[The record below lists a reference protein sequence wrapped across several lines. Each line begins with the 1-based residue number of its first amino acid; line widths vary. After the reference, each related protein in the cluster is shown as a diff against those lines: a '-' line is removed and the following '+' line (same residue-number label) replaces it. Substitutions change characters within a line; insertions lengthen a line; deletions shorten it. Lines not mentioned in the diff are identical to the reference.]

1 MTPENNHS
9 MIDVIIPPVPR
20 TSQLISISLAIFPLH
35 VHSFIRCY
43 GSWCSISNDYND
55 LWLLSLSMSKC
66 KSIPWC
72 ASPCPKLS
80 VYWADFHVNVQHLLL
95 LFILSKSKADIFF
108 CAVLFHIRSWHY
120 LLLFLYPCPL
130 FPFCCDLYPC
140 PMFPFCCFLYSCP
153 MFPYCRFLYPCP
165 TFPFCCFLYP
175 YPMFPFCCFLYPC
188 PMFPFTVFSI
198 HVQCFL
204 SLFSLSMSNVSFH
217 CFLYPYPMFPFCCFL
232 YPCPM
237 FPFTVFSI
245 HVQFFLSAVFSIH
258 VQCFLSLFSLSMSKD
273 ALFCYHTIPLCPF
286 TTFVPLI
293 KNENYDNVNTTFLQA
308 HKHFNFVT

>member
-80 VYWADFHVNVQHLLL
+80 VYWADFHVNIQHLLL

-120 LLLFLYPCPL
+120 LLLFSLSMSIVSFLLWSLSMSNVSFLL
-130 FPFCCDLYPC
+130 FSLFMSNVSLLPFSLS
-140 PMFPFCCFLYSCP
+140 MSNVSFLLFSLSMSNVSFLLFSLSMSNVSFHC
-153 MFPYCRFLYPCP
+153 FLYPCP
-165 TFPFCCFLYP
+165 I
-175 YPMFPFCCFLYPC
+175 FPFCCFLYPC

-198 HVQCFL
+198 HVQRCLILL
-204 SLFSLSMSNVSFH
+204 SYNSVVSFYH
-217 CFLYPYPMFPFCCFL
+217 IR
-232 YPCPM
+232 
-237 FPFTVFSI
+237 SI
-245 HVQFFLSAVFSIH
+245 
-258 VQCFLSLFSLSMSKD
+258 
-273 ALFCYHTIPLCPF
+273 
-286 TTFVPLI
+286 
-293 KNENYDNVNTTFLQA
+293 N
-308 HKHFNFVT
+308 